1 MPCSPA
7 SVELPQARPNHME
20 TYMSEKSKLVTDN
33 LRIWLTPEVV
43 TDSAPDT
50 IVVDF
55 NTTLH

>member
-7 SVELPQARPNHME
+7 SVELAQACPNHTK
-20 TYMSEKSKLVTDN
+20 TYMSIKSKLVTDN
-33 LRIWLTPEVV
+33 LRIWLTPIIIA
-43 TDSAPDT
+43 DCPPDT